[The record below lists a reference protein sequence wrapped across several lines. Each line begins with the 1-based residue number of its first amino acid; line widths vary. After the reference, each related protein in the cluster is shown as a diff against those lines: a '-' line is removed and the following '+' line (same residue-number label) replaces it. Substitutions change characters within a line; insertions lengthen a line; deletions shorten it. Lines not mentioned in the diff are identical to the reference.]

1 MSGVVRWL
9 AAAMAVAATMA
20 FLSPPVDAEPV
31 AASGYRVAVV
41 KKPGANF
48 AGLAQDGDALLVT
61 DLAAGRFYRISGQ
74 GAFEAFGPI
83 LPHGVDVIGDPT
95 GPYHVFRHGS
105 GYLVAQGWTPNGAEE
120 TPYDHAILEIDA
132 EQVTRILRS
141 DFLNPYAAAIDG
153 DTLYV
158 VDAARNSVERLSLDG
173 RTKSTLLSFA
183 RLEQPQSAMQQLS
196 PTEFGS
202 EGTYAFDAVPTGIA
216 VTGDRLHISLF
227 GGFPFLEGSGV
238 IVSLDKAAPSPRP
251 RIDVR
256 DLNCPVDVDFDA
268 DGRML
273 VLEHGLYRQE
283 GGFVAGSGRLLG
295 VDVASGKRDVLVDG
309 LTRPVA
315 LVVTGPKRIVI
326 SALDG
331 TLTYL
336 ERGN

>member
-1 MSGVVRWL
+1 MIGGAKWVTI
-9 AAAMAVAATMA
+9 ATAVAAA
-20 FLSPPVDAEPV
+20 VLASLPAAAEPV
-31 AASGYRVAVV
+31 AASGYRVEVV
-41 KKPGANF
+41 KRPGANF
-48 AGLAQDGDALLVT
+48 AGIAKDGDALLVT
-61 DLAAGRFYRISGQ
+61 DLAAGRLYRVSAQ

-83 LPHGVDVIGDPT
+83 LPHGVDVIGDPS
-95 GPYHVFRHGS
+95 GPYHVFQHGS